1 MAGIR
6 CVPQWRLQ
14 VTRLNLRKAIDTYD
28 DLMKREGYN
37 EDLHVYKSCCL
48 FALCKYDEAKEEC
61 EKGKDSDLKVRS
73 FSHNRA
79 VFCFTWHTNDLT
91 RMR

>member
-1 MAGIR
+1 MTHCLAKEEMISRAVSGWHTLPFIMEITSK
-6 CVPQWRLQ
+6 VI
-14 VTRLNLRKAIDTYD
+14 LNLRKAIDTYD

-61 EKGKDSDLKVRS
+61 EKGKDSDLKVK
-73 FSHNRA
+73 
-79 VFCFTWHTNDLT
+79 
-91 RMR
+91 